1 MIRFDT
7 ATRVK
12 LYGALKGAFPDS
24 RPTDADLMALSV
36 CVQRAKQRGESLPPE
51 LATIDLTAYQEA
63 IAASAS
69 ELDLPAVE
77 TSVQPRTKSDKLRY
91 YWVESKHTRVA
102 PAGFDP
108 FVGELAMARVTLPL
122 SQPKSFNTAI
132 GKILPGDHLIDTV
145 LEANQ
150 KYARFLE
157 APLGRVDLITPAR
170 QGVRF
175 GAISILL
182 GYRLPKDPLPF
193 CYILEAGTA
202 TGQPKVLYLGKTM
215 DVTINSYSGYQPT
228 PFACPSHAYTGKLTM
243 NGDDPSLLTIRA
255 RPVEGGKSQP
265 VYIQI
270 DASFSRQQGDVKNIW
285 PGFLIARAA
294 AIVFMRA
301 HRGTISTN
309 CDQAPPGASS

>member
-7 ATRVK
+7 GTRTQ
-12 LYGALKGAFPDS
+12 LYTALKGAFPDS
-24 RPTDADLMALSV
+24 RPSDADLLALSV
-36 CVQRAKQRGESLPPE
+36 CLDRARAKGDPLPSE
-51 LATIDLTAYQEA
+51 LQSIDLKPYSAALQ
-63 IAASAS
+63 ASAA
-69 ELDLPAVE
+69 ELDLASAE
-77 TSVQPRTKSDKLRY
+77 TSTVALAPLDKARY
-91 YWVESKHTRVA
+91 YWVESKHTRLA
-102 PAGFDP
+102 PGGFDP
-108 FVGELAMARVTLPL
+108 FVGELTMVRVTLPL
-122 SQPKSFNTAI
+122 SRAKNFNTAI
-132 GKILPGDHLIDTV
+132 GKVLPADHLIDTV

-157 APLGRVDLITPAR
+157 APLGRVDLITPPR

-182 GYRLPKDPLPF
+182 GYKTPKDPLPF

-215 DVTINSYSGYQPT
+215 DTTINAYSGYQPT

-243 NGDDPSLLTIRA
+243 NGDDPNVLTIRA
-255 RPVEGGKSQP
+255 RPIEGGKSAP

-270 DASFSRQQGDVKNIW
+270 DASFSAQKGDIKSIW

-294 AIVFMRA
+294 SIVFMRQ
-301 HRGTISTN
+301 HRGTISTQCN
-309 CDQAPPGASS
+309 PTPPGANS